1 MIAWSDF
8 PEGDHRARCP
18 ACQRRDKSMG
28 VTVLGPGHGVAHCFR
43 CGFVETRHNARELT
57 PAERKAYARRMDA
70 LRAQHDAEQL
80 ARQAEA
86 ATQAAIRWSSS
97 KPATEHPYLTTKGV
111 QSHGLRIDRQSLLIP
126 LRDSKGTLQSLQ
138 TIGPDGDKR
147 FLPGGRVKGCYHS
160 IGKPAGRLVI
170 AEGYATAATV
180 HEDTGHAVAV
190 AFNSGNL
197 LHVAQAL
204 RAKYPEAVLVLAAD
218 DDWQTPGN
226 PGRTAATEAAR
237 AVSGLLAVPD
247 FTGLQRGPKDTDFN
261 DLRRLAQAVE
271 VCQ

>member
-1 MIAWSDF
+1 M
-8 PEGDHRARCP
+8 
-18 ACQRRDKSMG
+18 Q
-28 VTVLGPGHGVAHCFR
+28 T
-43 CGFVETRHNARELT
+43 
-57 PAERKAYARRMDA
+57 
-70 LRAQHDAEQL
+70 
-80 ARQAEA
+80 
-86 ATQAAIRWSSS
+86 
-97 KPATEHPYLTTKGV
+97 
-111 QSHGLRIDRQSLLIP
+111 IDR
-126 LRDSKGTLQSLQ
+126 G
-138 TIGPDGDKR
+138 GGKR
-147 FLPGGRVKGCYHS
+147 FLTDGQVKGCYHS

-261 DLRRLAQAVE
+261 DLRRLALAVE
-271 VCQ
+271 VCP

>member
-8 PEGDHRARCP
+8 PEGDHRTQCP
-18 ACQRRDKSMG
+18 ACNRRDKSMG

-43 CGFVETRHNARELT
+43 CGYVETRQTARELT
-57 PAERKAYARRMDA
+57 PAERQAFARRMDA
-70 LRAQHDAEQL
+70 LKVQHDAEQR
-80 ARQAEA
+80 ARQAEVA
-86 ATQAAIRWSSS
+86 AAAAIRWASS
-97 KPATEHPYLTTKGV
+97 KPAAEHPYLTAKGV
-111 QSHGLRIDRQSLLIP
+111 QAHGLRLDGRCLLVP
-126 LRDSKGTLQSLQ
+126 LRDSTGTLQSLQ
-138 TIGPDGDKR
+138 TIGPDGEKR

-160 IGKPAGRLVI
+160 IGKPGARLVV
-170 AEGYATAATV
+170 AEGYATAATI

-197 LHVAQAL
+197 LNVAQAL
-204 RAKYPEAVLVLAAD
+204 RAKYPEAVLVVATD

-226 PGRTAATEAAR
+226 PGLTAATEAAR

-247 FTGLQRGPKDTDFN
+247 FKGLPRGPKDTDFN
-261 DLRRLAQAVE
+261 DLRRLAQSVE

>member
-1 MIAWSDF
+1 MIVWSDF

-43 CGFVETRHNARELT
+43 CGFVQTRHNARELT

-80 ARQAEA
+80 ARQAETA
-86 ATQAAIRWSSS
+86 AQAAIRWSSS
-97 KPATEHPYLTTKGV
+97 KSATEHPYLTTKGV
-111 QSHGLRIDRQSLLIP
+111 HAHGLRIDGQSLLIP

-180 HEDTGHAVAV
+180 HEDTGYAVAV

-197 LHVAQAL
+197 LPVAQTL

-247 FTGLQRGPKDTDFN
+247 FTGLQRGHKDTDFN
-261 DLRRLAQAVE
+261 DLRRLAREVE